1 MNGNAAILFRPN
13 INNVTRLFS
22 PRGTVLSS
30 WFGKLII
37 CCRHEPASFTLFVKS
52 DNSTGGSRSW
62 DKEGGGEGRG
72 VGGRSS
78 RPFDKEGGRSPQF
91 RPKLSGGIASG
102 KNVASNAGLF
112 SGARISS
119 GGTKH
124 ELPLKRLR
132 GRLGK
137 TGRKKIIVAY
147 LTYFRV
153 ISWNVLLLFLLDS
166 IVGLMVTVKYSE
178 ALWYG

>member
-1 MNGNAAILFRPN
+1 M
-13 INNVTRLFS
+13 
-22 PRGTVLSS
+22 
-30 WFGKLII
+30 
-37 CCRHEPASFTLFVKS
+37 KS
-52 DNSTGGSRSW
+52 DNTTVPADPDLEIRKG
-62 DKEGGGEGRG
+62 EGGG
-72 VGGRSS
+72 GGRSS
-78 RPFDKEGGRSPQF
+78 RPFDKEGARSPQF

-112 SGARISS
+112 RGARISS

-137 TGRKKIIVAY
+137 TGRKKIIEAY

-153 ISWNVLLLFLLDS
+153 IS
-166 IVGLMVTVKYSE
+166 
-178 ALWYG
+178 

>member
-1 MNGNAAILFRPN
+1 MPWKEMQLFFSGL
-13 INNVTRLFS
+13 NNVTRLFF

-52 DNSTGGSRSW
+52 DNSTGRSRPW
-62 DKEGGGEGRG
+62 DKEGGGGG
-72 VGGRSS
+72 GGGRSF
-78 RPFDKEGGRSPQF
+78 RPFDKGGAPSPQF
-91 RPKLSGGIASG
+91 RPKLRGGIAPG
-102 KNVASNAGLF
+102 KNVASHAGLF
-112 SGARISS
+112 RGARISS

-153 ISWNVLLLFLLDS
+153 ISWNVLLLFFLNS
-166 IVGLMVTVKYSE
+166 IVGLMVTMKYSE
-178 ALWYG
+178 ALWEQ